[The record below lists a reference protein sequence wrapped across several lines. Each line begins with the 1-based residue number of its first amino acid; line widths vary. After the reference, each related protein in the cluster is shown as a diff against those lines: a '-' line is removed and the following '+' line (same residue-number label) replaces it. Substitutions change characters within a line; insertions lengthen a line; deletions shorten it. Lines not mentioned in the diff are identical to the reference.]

1 MTNSPDDPPRRAPD
15 ERARLYRALA
25 RDARYGHYVRIPERI
40 CRCLDY
46 FKVASERR
54 AVKER
59 LHSYYL
65 FVGVVDDLIDS
76 GRVEVGREI
85 LEQLGDGGSSG
96 GGASF
101 DAESKHSRARLVTEV
116 LKSHISPEIYP
127 PVFEKL
133 EELYRAVVGE
143 RESGTMRAYVE
154 QRKAVGRLTAELS
167 YLLIRPLLGRECVD
181 LRRFLQQ
188 VGEVGCLIDSTID
201 LRHDA
206 RQGLL
211 SFRPTLKDY
220 FRLAAR
226 TLREGVTVSL
236 RHPRLSGLFLE
247 GLGDDLFDRLRAR
260 PELKR
265 PDPSDGARRVRLRE
279 RGVTPKAGPCNL
291 SR

>member
-1 MTNSPDDPPRRAPD
+1 MTNSPEAPTRHAQD
-15 ERARLYRALA
+15 ERERLHRALA

-54 AVKER
+54 AVREC

-65 FVGVVDDLIDS
+65 FIGVVDDFIDS
-76 GRVEVGREI
+76 GRVEAGREI
-85 LEQLGDGGSSG
+85 LEQLGAGGGG

-101 DAESKHSRARLVTEV
+101 DEETKRSRARLVTEV
-116 LKSHISPEIYP
+116 LQSHLSPEIYP
-127 PVFEKL
+127 PVIEKL

-143 RESGTMRAYVE
+143 RESATMRAYVV

-181 LRRFLQQ
+181 LRRFLQE

-201 LRHDA
+201 LRHDG
-206 RQGLL
+206 RLGLL
-211 SFRPTLKDY
+211 SFRPTLRDHL
-220 FRLAAR
+220 RLAAR
-226 TLREGVTVSL
+226 TLREGLTVSL
-236 RHPRLSGLFLE
+236 NHPRLSGLFLE
-247 GLGDDLFDRLRAR
+247 GLCDDLFDRLRAR

-265 PDPSDGARRVRLRE
+265 PDPSDGARRVRLRA
-279 RGVTPKAGPCNL
+279 RGVTPKAGPCNP